1 MFDLDSIPAADLSE
15 RQVTSLRGVL
25 PRFGSVTGITSWDYA
40 SDCVRFAHN
49 LDEATNV
56 NQMVVDAVF
65 AEMRTVNSERA
76 EHSANLDASSVNA
89 EQLNYLGILI
99 ETLQAN
105 DVAVNDLWDLAEETS
120 TRGEFKVVLG
130 KIRLRARRHGVNISR
145 EANADEVATANE
157 VDDSTAAVLA
167 NLEV

>member
-25 PRFGSVTGITSWDYA
+25 PQFGSVTGITSWDHA
-40 SDCVRFAHN
+40 ADCVRFAHN

-56 NQMVVDAVF
+56 NQMVVDGVF
-65 AEMRTVNSERA
+65 SHMRTVNSERA
-76 EHSANLDASSVNA
+76 EHSANLDASPA
-89 EQLNYLGILI
+89 TDRQLDYLGILI
-99 ETLQAN
+99 ETLEAN
-105 DVAVNDLWDLAEETS
+105 DIVVDDLWDLAEQVS
-120 TRGEFKVVLG
+120 TRGEFKSTLG
-130 KIRLRARRHGVNISR
+130 KVRLRARRHHVDISR

-167 NLEV
+167 DLEV